1 VSHGPANGYL
11 SSTNGNQTIRLTLL
25 MQDDVQIRCF
35 HEHDPNVPLRR
46 RAFVEAVGS
55 FLLVFVALA
64 SGVKAQLLAPS
75 LPLVSLI
82 ANATATAGALVGL
95 ILALG
100 PVSGGHFNPLITAL
114 QWLRGERNSRCT
126 LGYCAAQLAGATFGV
141 ALANTLFTPSQPSA
155 IAVTTPLARLLAS
168 EVLASAALM
177 TIVFACSRSSLR
189 SAGPMAVGAWLAAAI
204 IATPSA
210 SLANPAIVVAGLL
223 STGSIAVT
231 RANATFYM
239 LAECTGALMASAV
252 ISIAYP
258 PGGYRHAGQ

>member
-1 VSHGPANGYL
+1 VSHGFANGYL
-11 SSTNGNQTIRLTLL
+11 SSTNGNSTIGLMLL
-25 MQDDVQIRCF
+25 IQDGMPIRCF

-82 ANATATAGALVGL
+82 ANAIATAGALVGL

-100 PVSGGHFNPLITAL
+100 PVSGGHFNPLITGL
-114 QWLRGERNSRCT
+114 QWLMRERGSRCT
-126 LGYCAAQLAGATFGV
+126 LAYCAAQLAGATFGV
-141 ALANTLFTPSQPSA
+141 ALANMLFAPSQPSA
-155 IAVTTPLARLLAS
+155 LAVTTPLAQLLAS
-168 EVLASAALM
+168 EILAGAALM
-177 TIVFACSRSSLR
+177 TIVFACSRSGLR
-189 SAGPMAVGAWLAAAI
+189 SAGPIAVGAWLAGAI

-210 SLANPAIVVAGLL
+210 SLANPAMVVAGLL
-223 STGSIAVT
+223 ANGSMAVT
-231 RANATFYM
+231 RASAAFYM
-239 LAECTGALMASAV
+239 LAECAGALIASAV

-258 PGGYRHAGQ
+258 PRGYRHAGP

>member
-1 VSHGPANGYL
+1 M
-11 SSTNGNQTIRLTLL
+11 LL
-25 MQDDVQIRCF
+25 MQDGVQIRCF
-35 HEHDPNVPLRR
+35 HEHDPNVPLQR

-82 ANATATAGALVGL
+82 ANAIATAGALVAL

-114 QWLRGERNSRCT
+114 QWLRRERGSRCT
-126 LGYCAAQLAGATFGV
+126 LAYCAAQFAGATLGV
-141 ALANTLFTPSQPSA
+141 ALANMLFAQSPPSDV
-155 IAVTTPLARLLAS
+155 AVITPLARLLAS

-177 TIVFACSRSSLR
+177 AIVFACSRSSLR

-210 SLANPAIVVAGLL
+210 SLANPAIVVAGLF
-223 STGSIAVT
+223 SNGPMTVTGAS
-231 RANATFYM
+231 ATFYM
-239 LAECTGALMASAV
+239 LAECAGALIASAV

-258 PGGYRHAGQ
+258 PRGYRHAGQ